1 MGPSRAGS
9 PGSWAAREGR
19 EAGKICG
26 RCAPPCLA
34 WKWPR
39 FPRSGEGRCPS
50 SPQLPLPQPPLCG
63 WGGGLGDWGPPDP
76 HPCALGWVEGAEWG
90 RCGEAASPGWTLK
103 RPKAIR
109 ALPYSWWQVCH
120 CCLGP
125 HSWSGG
131 DSQTP
136 TFTLQEH
143 RGARIPSAPSPPP
156 IINFHQWPSGAGG
169 GRGTRRFPLIA
180 KINTL
185 KFLQEAEE
193 CGTAGKNCFII
204 CNNTKAG
211 GGAGG
216 SRERRGKAEAKG
228 WPRRWGQPQLSTSTG
243 TSSPKDVARGSRCRG
258 GRSRAQP
265 QLSELLPAAPC
276 LSFPSDFY
284 VAGGQSAAPAARRCR
299 PLPTPLGGLQ
309 PHAWATS
316 HEQAGGVTAPPAPQP
331 HEGMLPLAV
340 AAGT

>member
-1 MGPSRAGS
+1 M
-9 PGSWAAREGR
+9 
-19 EAGKICG
+19 
-26 RCAPPCLA
+26 
-34 WKWPR
+34 
-39 FPRSGEGRCPS
+39 
-50 SPQLPLPQPPLCG
+50 
-63 WGGGLGDWGPPDP
+63 
-76 HPCALGWVEGAEWG
+76 
-90 RCGEAASPGWTLK
+90 
-103 RPKAIR
+103 
-109 ALPYSWWQVCH
+109 
-120 CCLGP
+120 GP

-143 RGARIPSAPSPPP
+143 RGARIPSAQPPPP
-156 IINFHQWPSGAGG
+156 IINFHQWPSGARG

-228 WPRRWGQPQLSTSTG
+228 WPQRWGQPQLSTSTG

-284 VAGGQSAAPAARRCR
+284 VAGGQSAAPTARRCR

-309 PHAWATS
+309 RSTHTLGPPLTS
-316 HEQAGGVTAPPAPQP
+316 KLGVLQPPRPPSPTRGCFPWLWQRGRDKASRCAPGAP
-331 HEGMLPLAV
+331 
-340 AAGT
+340 AAGTGPPPPCSPLGAEIKGIFLPLGNQIKASHLPRRRRRPRCSGRGDNRHFQHAGG